1 MEKKIKI
8 LILEDLMSDLE
19 LILHELNRAKISF
32 EHLHVENETGFRKAL
47 AGFNPG
53 LVLSDYQ
60 MPQFTGMEALLIVR
74 EMDPTLPFI
83 IVTGTI
89 NEVVAVKCM
98 KAGASDYILKE
109 NLNRLGSA
117 ITSSLEKQR
126 SIAAKKEAENALRES
141 EEFANR
147 IIASSQDC
155 IKVLDLQGNLLS
167 MSKGGQ
173 ELMEIDDIGTYLN
186 RPWAD
191 FWKGD
196 DHKAAL
202 AAVSKAAKGETGIF
216 SGFCPT
222 GKGTPKSWEIIVS
235 PIKDAQER
243 IYRLLAVSRDI
254 TERKQAVEKLK
265 EKSALIE
272 AQNREYMDMNL
283 QLQEAKEKAEESDR
297 LKSAF
302 LANMSHE
309 IRTPLNAIVGFST
322 LLAQNANSEEN
333 EKFAEL
339 VRINSD
345 TLLRLID
352 EILDL
357 SKIEANQITIRNE
370 KCNINQLLKELF
382 SASKIFLEKE
392 NKTGIEI
399 SLKIPDTA
407 PDSYILTDHVRLRQ
421 VLTNILENAIKYT
434 EDGGQIG
441 FGYTVVKDESDP
453 DGKKAL
459 KFYVKDTGIGIPGD
473 KIEHIF
479 ERFYKIEGSRN
490 KLYRGSGIGL
500 TITKNLVELL
510 GGRIWVESEPG
521 TGSEFYFTLPFV
533 TGKEICQAAGNGETL
548 KDWKTKT
555 VLIAED
561 VEASFILISELLTGT
576 GVHILH
582 AKDGH
587 EAVDCCEKY
596 PEVDLVLMDIKMP
609 NMDGY
614 EAMKRIKKLKPG
626 LPIIAQSAYAMPSEQ
641 QKALDAGADDYLTKP
656 ISQPELIKKIEQLI

>member
-1 MEKKIKI
+1 
-8 LILEDLMSDLE
+8 MSDLE
-19 LILHELNRAKISF
+19 LILRELNRAKIRF

-53 LVLSDYQ
+53 LILSDYQ
-60 MPQFTGMEALLIVR
+60 MPQFTGMEALLIVK
-74 EMDPTLPFI
+74 EMDPILPFI

-89 NEVVAVKCM
+89 NEVVAVECM

-109 NLNRLGSA
+109 NLSRLGSA
-117 ITSSLEKQR
+117 ITSSLEKQE
-126 SIAAKKEAENALRES
+126 SIIAKKKAEDALRES
-141 EEFANR
+141 EEFKKR
-147 IIASSQDC
+147 IIASSRDC

-167 MSKGGQ
+167 MSRGGQ
-173 ELMEIDDIGTYLN
+173 ELMEIDDTGKYLN

-196 DHKAAL
+196 DHQAAL
-202 AAVSKAAKGETGIF
+202 ATVSKAAKGETEIF

-222 GKGTPKSWEIIVS
+222 EKGTPRWWEIIVS
-235 PIKDAQER
+235 PIKDAQDR

-254 TERKQAVEKLK
+254 TERKQAEEKLK

-272 AQNREYMDMNL
+272 AQNREYMEMNIK
-283 QLQEAKEKAEESDR
+283 LQEAKERAEESDR

-322 LLAQNANSEEN
+322 LLAQDADSEEN

-357 SKIEANQITIRNE
+357 SKIEANQITLKNE
-370 KCNINQLLKELF
+370 ECNINQLLRELF

-399 SLKIPDTA
+399 SLKTPDA
-407 PDSYILTDHVRLRQ
+407 GPDVYILTDPVRLRQ

-453 DGKKAL
+453 GGKKAL

-473 KIEHIF
+473 KIEYIF
-479 ERFYKIEGSRN
+479 ERFYKIDGNRM
-490 KLYRGSGIGL
+490 KLYRGAGIGL

-521 TGSEFYFTLPFV
+521 SGSEFYFTLPFV
-533 TGKEICQAAGNGETL
+533 TGKEIRQAGNGETL

-555 VLIAED
+555 VLVAED
-561 VEASFILISELLTGT
+561 VEASFILIRELLAGT
-576 GVHILH
+576 GVQLLH

-614 EAMKRIKKLKPG
+614 EAIKRIKKLKPG
-626 LPIIAQSAYAMPSEQ
+626 LPIIAQSAYAMPREQ

>member
-1 MEKKIKI
+1 MENKIKI
-8 LILEDLMSDLE
+8 LIVEDTISDLE

-32 EHLHVENETGFRKAL
+32 EHQYVENETGFRKAL

-89 NEVVAVKCM
+89 NEVVAVECM

-117 ITSSLEKQR
+117 ITSSLEKQE
-126 SIAAKKEAENALRES
+126 SIIAKKKAEDALRES
-141 EEFANR
+141 EEFTKR
-147 IIASSQDC
+147 IIASSRDC
-155 IKVLDLQGNLLS
+155 INVLDLQGNLLS
-167 MSKGGQ
+167 MSRGGQ
-173 ELMEIDDIGTYLN
+173 ELMEIDDTGKYLN
-186 RPWAD
+186 RPWTD

-196 DHKAAL
+196 DHQAAL
-202 AAVSKAAKGETGIF
+202 AAVSKAAKGETEIF

-222 GKGTPKSWEIIVS
+222 EKGTPRWWEIIVS
-235 PIKDAQER
+235 PIKDGKNR

-272 AQNREYMDMNL
+272 AQNREYMEMNL

-357 SKIEANQITIRNE
+357 SKIEANQITLKNE
-370 KCNINQLLKELF
+370 ECNVNQLLKELF

-407 PDSYILTDHVRLRQ
+407 PDSYFLTDHVRLRQ

-490 KLYRGSGIGL
+490 KLYRGTGIGL

-533 TGKEICQAAGNGETL
+533 MGKEICQAAGNGETL

-596 PEVDLVLMDIKMP
+596 PEVDLILMDIKMP

-614 EAMKRIKKLKPG
+614 EAIRRIKKLKPG